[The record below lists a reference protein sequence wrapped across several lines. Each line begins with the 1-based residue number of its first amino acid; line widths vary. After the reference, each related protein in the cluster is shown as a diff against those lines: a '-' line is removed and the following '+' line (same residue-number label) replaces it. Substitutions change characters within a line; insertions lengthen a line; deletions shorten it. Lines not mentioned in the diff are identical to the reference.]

1 MYPLTKKNKD
11 FILDS
16 ILTINGLFS
25 AMAVGLIFIFVTR
38 ESLLAI
44 QVKGWSFFLDQSWY
58 PLEGQFNVL
67 PMVVGTILVSLGALV
82 LAAPFGLFSALF
94 IVFYSHESI
103 AWPFR
108 RVVELYSGLPSVIFG
123 FWGLM
128 KVVPLLN
135 EISPPGQSLLAGILI
150 LALMIFPIITLN
162 LMASFKLASKK
173 YYRIS
178 LSLGMRKSTY
188 IWSILLPSLKQQIA
202 GALILAL
209 GRAMGETMA
218 VLMVCG
224 NIVKMP
230 TSIFD
235 PVRTLTANIALE
247 MAYAMREHRSA
258 LFFTGLILFL
268 LIFLLISIADFWR
281 GNQTWKK

>member
-1 MYPLTKKNKD
+1 MLE
-11 FILDS
+11 S
-16 ILTINGLFS
+16 VLTINGLFS
-25 AMAVGLIFIFVTR
+25 AIAVGLIFIFVTR
-38 ESLLAI
+38 ESLPAI
-44 QVKGWSFFLDQSWY
+44 HLKGWAFFIDKSWY

-67 PMVVGTILVSLGALV
+67 PMIAGTIFVSLGALI
-82 LAAPFGLFSALF
+82 LASPLGLFSAIF
-94 IVFYSHESI
+94 ISFYAHGSL

-108 RVVELYSGLPSVIFG
+108 RVVELYAGLPSVIFG

-128 KVVPLLN
+128 KLVPMLN
-135 EISPPGQSLLAGILI
+135 EIRPPGQSLLAGILI

-162 LMASFKLASKK
+162 LMANFRPSSKK
-173 YYRIS
+173 YYRVA

-188 IWSILLPSLKQQIA
+188 IWSILLPSLKQQIV
-202 GALILAL
+202 GAMILAL

-235 PVRTLTANIALE
+235 PIRTLTANIALE
-247 MAYAMREHRSA
+247 MAYAMNEHRSA

-268 LIFLLISIADFWR
+268 LIFVLISVADFWR
-281 GNQTWKK
+281 RHESWKE